1 MTQVLSHARI
11 NTRALVRRVRGFGVV
26 FSLPKFFRTRL
37 ALSPQLRR
45 RISFVSLHLR
55 VRPAFVLAVKYEV
68 GGHMQKSVHSEM
80 TT

>member
-1 MTQVLSHARI
+1 M
-11 NTRALVRRVRGFGVV
+11 RRVRGFGVV

-45 RISFVSLHLR
+45 RIPFVSLHQP
-55 VRPAFVLAVKYEV
+55 VRPAFVLALKYEV
-68 GGHMQKSVHSEM
+68 DGHMQKSVHSEM